1 MVVEFEPV
9 SMMPGRAFETGRET
23 EYFVFVF
30 PDSQYNAL
38 VCHTSRGIMMN
49 MEKTANG
56 RRVINVIEVVLP
68 NLAVGDATLEQLQ
81 ERLQST
87 FRVENQAAA
96 VRAETLAELTRRE
109 GVHVTE
115 NDLREKGLRP
125 RRRARSEVET
135 AVELEELPRTSE
147 GLRDGEIPYE
157 NARIL
162 AKASQEGEIDEN
174 ELIGPAKTQSPDKF
188 AGTVRKHQ
196 QERSADDGMSRLE
209 HQRSQRFAKIKTD
222 HTDGMTVLYGRF
234 DPITGALIETAL
246 SQKMD
251 ELWRE
256 EDPRARCSPGQ
267 RMADALAYLVT
278 REETDQDTG
287 KVRGPRLL
295 LIADY
300 DVIDRDLRNGR
311 LGDGTPIPV
320 EKIRDLACQ
329 SEILPSIFRGASV
342 PLDLG
347 RSRRTAS
354 PAQRVAL
361 VARDKACVGC
371 GATANWCQAHHIIPW
386 AVHGNTDIDDMVLLC
401 SRCHHRVHD
410 DRWQV
415 RKKPSGKYHL
425 KPPPKHLR
433 HALRQ
438 RNRRRRPIKQRQ

>member
-1 MVVEFEPV
+1 MV
-9 SMMPGRAFETGRET
+9 
-23 EYFVFVF
+23 
-30 PDSQYNAL
+30 
-38 VCHTSRGIMMN
+38 H
-49 MEKTANG
+49 MEKTATG
-56 RRVINVIEVVLP
+56 RRVTDQVQVVLP
-68 NLAVGDATLEQLQ
+68 TRPVGNATLEQLQ

-87 FRVENQAAA
+87 IRGENQLAA

-109 GVHVTE
+109 GVHITE
-115 NDLREKGLRP
+115 NSLREKGLRP
-125 RRRARSEVET
+125 RRKARSEVET
-135 AVELEELPRTSE
+135 AVELEELPKTSE
-147 GLRDGEIPYE
+147 GLRDGDIPYE

-162 AKASQEGEIDEN
+162 AKASQEGEIDEA
-174 ELIGPAKTQSPDKF
+174 ELIGPARTQSPDKF
-188 AGTVRKHQ
+188 AGTVRKYQ
-196 QERSADDGMSRLE
+196 QQRSEDDGMSRLE
-209 HQRSQRFAKIKTD
+209 HQRSQRFARIKTD
-222 HTDGMTVLYGRF
+222 RTDGMTVLYGRF

-267 RMADALAYLVT
+267 RMADALAHLVT

-300 DVIDRDLRNGR
+300 DVINRELRNGR

-329 SEILPSIFRGASV
+329 SDILPVIFRGVSQ

-354 PAQRVAL
+354 PAQRIAL

-371 GATANWCQAHHIIPW
+371 GANANWCQAHHIIPW
-386 AVHGNTDIDDMVLLC
+386 AVQGNTDLDDMVLLC
-401 SRCHHRVHD
+401 SRCHHGVHD

-415 RKKPSGKYHL
+415 RRKPSGKYYL
-425 KPPPKHLR
+425 KPPLKHDRPTSAR
-433 HALRQ
+433 HNRSY
-438 RNRRRRPIKQRQ
+438 RNRRSPFKQRK

>member
-1 MVVEFEPV
+1 
-9 SMMPGRAFETGRET
+9 
-23 EYFVFVF
+23 
-30 PDSQYNAL
+30 
-38 VCHTSRGIMMN
+38 
-49 MEKTANG
+49 MEKTSNNRLVANEV
-56 RRVINVIEVVLP
+56 RVLVP
-68 NLAVGDATLEQLQ
+68 TRPVGEATLEQL
-81 ERLQST
+81 RDWLKST
-87 FRVENQAAA
+87 FRVENQIAGF
-96 VRAETLAELTRRE
+96 RTGILAELTRRE
-109 GVHVTE
+109 GVHITE
-115 NDLREKGLRP
+115 DNLRNKGLRP
-125 RRRARSEVET
+125 RGKARSEVET
-135 AVELEELPRTSE
+135 AVELEELPKTSE

-162 AKASQEGEIDEN
+162 AKASQEGELDET

-196 QERSADDGMSRLE
+196 QQRSADDGVSRLE

-222 HTDGMTVLYGRF
+222 RTDGMTVLYGRF
-234 DPITGALIETAL
+234 DPITGALLETAL

-267 RMADALAYLVT
+267 RMADALAHLVT
-278 REETDQDTG
+278 REETDQTTG

-300 DVIDRDLRNGR
+300 DVVSMELRNGR

-329 SEILPSIFRGASV
+329 SDILPAIFKGISQ

-354 PAQRVAL
+354 PAQRIAL

-371 GATANWCQAHHIIPW
+371 GANANWCQSHHIIPW
-386 AVHGNTDIDDMVLLC
+386 AVHGSTDIDDMCLLC
-401 SRCHHRVHD
+401 SRCHHKVHD

-415 RKKPSGKYHL
+415 RKRPSGEYYL
-425 KPPPKHLR
+425 KPPPKNLR
-433 HALRQ
+433 YALRQ
-438 RNRRRRPIKQRQ
+438 GNNLRRRRGVQQRKWPR

>member
-1 MVVEFEPV
+1 
-9 SMMPGRAFETGRET
+9 
-23 EYFVFVF
+23 
-30 PDSQYNAL
+30 
-38 VCHTSRGIMMN
+38 
-49 MEKTANG
+49 MEKTDSD
-56 RRVINVIEVVLP
+56 RRGTDQVRVVLP
-68 NLAVGDATLEQLQ
+68 TRPVGDATLEQLQ

-87 FRVENQAAA
+87 IRGENQLAA

-109 GVHVTE
+109 GAHMTE
-115 NDLREKGLRP
+115 ANLREKGLRP
-125 RRRARSEVET
+125 RRKARSEVET

-147 GLRDGEIPYE
+147 GLRDGDIPYE

-162 AKASQEGEIDEN
+162 AKASQEGEIDET
-174 ELIGPAKTQSPDKF
+174 ELVDKARTQSPDKF

-196 QERSADDGMSRLE
+196 QQRSEDDGMSRLE
-209 HQRSQRFAKIKTD
+209 HQRSQRFARIKTD
-222 HTDGMTVLYGRF
+222 RTDGMTVLYGRF

-267 RMADALAYLVT
+267 RMADALAHLVT

-300 DVIDRDLRNGR
+300 DIIDRELRNGR
-311 LGDGTPIPV
+311 LGDGTPIPT

-329 SEILPSIFRGASV
+329 ADILPAIFKGVSQ

-354 PAQRVAL
+354 PAQRIAL

-386 AVHGNTDIDDMVLLC
+386 AVQGNTDLDDMCLLC
-401 SRCHHRVHD
+401 SRCHHKVHD
-410 DRWQV
+410 DRWQI
-415 RKKPSGKYHL
+415 RRKPSGKYHL
-425 KPPPKHLR
+425 KPPLEHDRPTSTR
-433 HALRQ
+433 RNGNY
-438 RNRRRRPIKQRQ
+438 RNRRSPFKQRK